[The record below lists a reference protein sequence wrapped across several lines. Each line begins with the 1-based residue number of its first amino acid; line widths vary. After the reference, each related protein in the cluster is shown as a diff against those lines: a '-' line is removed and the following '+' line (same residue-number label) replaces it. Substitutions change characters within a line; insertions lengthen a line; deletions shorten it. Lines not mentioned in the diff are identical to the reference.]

1 VDYDRRRDAPISD
14 GRTRDGASM
23 IVGSGQFSDGY
34 GNARVHKY
42 SPTAR
47 RGSACRP
54 ATPTSSPGRDQ
65 FRCLSDRNRRA
76 GAERGEGHSLWR
88 AVARAARFYS
98 L

>member
-1 VDYDRRRDAPISD
+1 
-14 GRTRDGASM
+14 M

-54 ATPTSSPGRDQ
+54 ATPTSSPGRDP
-65 FRCLSDRNRRA
+65 FDVSLIATGGPALS
-76 GAERGEGHSLWR
+76 AEKDIACGVPLRVPLD
-88 AVARAARFYS
+88 FIP
-98 L
+98 